1 MGKGAHGGMV
11 EVIGKLSQIG
21 EKKKQRE
28 YPLLS

>member
-1 MGKGAHGGMV
+1 MV